1 MRSIRC
7 ATAVLLLT
15 SGAIQIAAHGVGA
28 VQAGAVA
35 PQVSSIA
42 PDTVGGIQGNALT
55 SSTNSQAAGKVV
67 RLRDAQSG
75 RVVASQA
82 TDTTGAFSFASVDP
96 GNYIV
101 EVVGGNGSVLGASS
115 IIALHA
121 GEIVTTAIKLPLLLS
136 GGILGSTAAMATI
149 VAAGAAAAGVLAV
162 QTVGDPTCPQ

>member
-1 MRSIRC
+1 MRSTRS

-15 SGAIQIAAHGVGA
+15 FGTIQIAAHGVGA

-55 SSTNSQAAGKVV
+55 STNSQAAGKVV

-75 RVVASQA
+75 RVVAAQA
-82 TDTTGAFSFASVDP
+82 TDNTGAFSFASVDP

-101 EVVGGNGSVLGASS
+101 EVVGENGSVLGASS
-115 IIALHA
+115 IVTLHA
-121 GEIVTTAIKLPLLLS
+121 GEIVTTAIKLPLLTA
-136 GGILGSTAAMATI
+136 GGILGSTAAMATA

>member
-1 MRSIRC
+1 MLSIRSVT
-7 ATAVLLLT
+7 AAVLLT
-15 SGAIQIAAHGVGA
+15 FGATQIAAHAAGT
-28 VQAGAVA
+28 VQAGGAA

-42 PDTVGGIQGNALT
+42 PETVGGIQGNVLT
-55 SSTNSQAAGKVV
+55 STNGQVADKVV

-82 TDTTGAFSFASVDP
+82 TDNTGAFSFATVDP
-96 GNYIV
+96 GTYIV
-101 EVVGGNGSVLGASS
+101 EVVGENGSVLGASS
-115 IIALHA
+115 ILTLHA
-121 GEIVTTAIKLPLLLS
+121 GEIVTTAIKLPLLMS

>member
-15 SGAIQIAAHGVGA
+15 FGTIQIAAHGVGA
-28 VQAGAVA
+28 IQAGAVT
-35 PQVSSIA
+35 PQVSSIDPA
-42 PDTVGGIQGNALT
+42 TVGGIQGNALT
-55 SSTNSQAAGKVV
+55 STNGQAADKVV

-82 TDTTGAFSFASVDP
+82 TDNTGAFSFAGVDP

-101 EVVGGNGSVLGASS
+101 EVVGENGSVLGASS
-115 IIALHA
+115 ILTLHA
-121 GEIVTTAIKLPLLLS
+121 GEIVTAAIKLPLLMS